1 MTAYKSYPK
10 FYVSV
15 DCIIFGF
22 KDGRLKV
29 LIHQRQIGRAS
40 CRERV

>member
-1 MTAYKSYPK
+1 MSMYNYYSEHQR

-22 KDGRLKV
+22 KDEK
-29 LIHQRQIGRAS
+29 LIIF
-40 CRERV
+40 